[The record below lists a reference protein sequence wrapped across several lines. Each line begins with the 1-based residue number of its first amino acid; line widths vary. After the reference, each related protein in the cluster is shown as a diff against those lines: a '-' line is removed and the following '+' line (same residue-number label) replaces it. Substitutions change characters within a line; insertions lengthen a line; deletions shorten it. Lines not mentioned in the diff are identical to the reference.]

1 VTAPADLTRE
11 QFARWWRETGEGELR
26 QVLFWRWDPI
36 GVSDSFPHTA
46 DEYDGYGPGVVALL
60 RAGASEDDLADH
72 LGFVERETIGLS
84 TDDHRRRADVAQLLT
99 RWFGNSVDAWQ
110 RSAADAAE

>member
-1 VTAPADLTRE
+1 MTEPVDLTRE
-11 QFARWWRETGEGELR
+11 EFARWWRETGERELR

-36 GVSDSFPHTA
+36 GVAEAFPDTA

-72 LGFVERETIGLS
+72 LGFVERETMLLS
-84 TDDHRRRADVAQLLT
+84 SDDPDRRAEVAQLLAS
-99 RWFGNSVDAWQ
+99 WFGNSLARWHHHDG
-110 RSAADAAE
+110 SA